1 MAQRKPIL
9 ELKAD
14 CDPAEFIQWKLGQT
28 YVGGRVV
35 KNDAPTMD
43 GASIEAV
50 IYCIHAFEEIASD
63 LEFNTGSELFS
74 NFCCVLRGAAKDNR
88 NFWDHNMLTYCLEK
102 QH

>member
-50 IYCIHAFEEIASD
+50 IYCIHAC
-63 LEFNTGSELFS
+63 ELFS
-74 NFCCVLRGAAKDNR
+74 NFCCVLLGAAKDNR